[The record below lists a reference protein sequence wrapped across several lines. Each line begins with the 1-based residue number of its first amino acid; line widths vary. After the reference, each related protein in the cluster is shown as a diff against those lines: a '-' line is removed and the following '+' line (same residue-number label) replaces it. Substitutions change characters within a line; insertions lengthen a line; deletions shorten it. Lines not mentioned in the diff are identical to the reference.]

1 MKARYDVQFWTAHP
15 SAVLLLNSFS
25 WPSSEAG
32 FTLKASLHSLVSM
45 QAMQSFLPTQ
55 AEGNLMTDTQPH
67 GFPLCSCHFMFL
79 SAACKASPALW
90 LCGCWSNGAGAQVR
104 TDTPHVWKHTL
115 SSELRKELRNSLLGR
130 QIAAP
135 CLQRCL
141 DLCFLRQPAPLGKIS
156 GQISLKSSRHS
167 FCEPTER
174 ELQKTTFTKQT
185 HTALNTNYKQQF
197 SRYNPTIEMFPHSR
211 SLCLL

>member
-1 MKARYDVQFWTAHP
+1 
-15 SAVLLLNSFS
+15 
-25 WPSSEAG
+25 
-32 FTLKASLHSLVSM
+32 
-45 QAMQSFLPTQ
+45 
-55 AEGNLMTDTQPH
+55 MTDTQPH

-90 LCGCWSNGAGAQVR
+90 LCGCWSDGAGAQVR
-104 TDTPHVWKHTL
+104 TDTPHAWKHTL

-174 ELQKTTFTKQT
+174 ELQKTIFTKQT
-185 HTALNTNYKQQF
+185 HTALNMNYKQQF
-197 SRYNPTIEMFPHSR
+197 SRYNPTREMFPHSTLYACCNTVKLPNCR
-211 SLCLL
+211 VQKCSFWNLKIHTSMYTKEMVLLW